1 QLSEQE
7 ATITQNPLL
16 QVAEGMFDD
25 GSAPDHH
32 LWMRLHPLMHTF
44 ERGFMDMP
52 THVSTFS
59 LGIARTSGLE
69 RLGLAET
76 QSLQIQTSDI
86 GLDHPYQMILRY
98 QLLQCGRK
106 QAALLT

>member
-1 QLSEQE
+1 MAGNGRRDLSQQFDQPTGTQHIDGSFQVVGVDRQGHFRPRSPQLSEQE

-16 QVAEGMFDD
+16 QIAEGMFDD

-32 LWMRLHPLMHTF
+32 LWMRLHPLMHAF

-59 LGIARTSGLE
+59 LG
-69 RLGLAET
+69 
-76 QSLQIQTSDI
+76 
-86 GLDHPYQMILRY
+86 
-98 QLLQCGRK
+98 
-106 QAALLT
+106 AA